1 MKVNLLVAQLYLTLC
16 HPIGYSPPC
25 SSVHGT
31 LQARLLEWVAIY
43 FSRGSSPPRDRI
55 LVLQAGSLPSEPPGK
70 PHGRV

>member
-1 MKVNLLVAQLYLTLC
+1 MRLMKVNLLVAQLYLTLC

-43 FSRGSSPPRDRI
+43 FSRGSSQPRDRTHVFCIGNI
-55 LVLQAGSLPSEPPGK
+55 LGIKMEES
-70 PHGRV
+70 